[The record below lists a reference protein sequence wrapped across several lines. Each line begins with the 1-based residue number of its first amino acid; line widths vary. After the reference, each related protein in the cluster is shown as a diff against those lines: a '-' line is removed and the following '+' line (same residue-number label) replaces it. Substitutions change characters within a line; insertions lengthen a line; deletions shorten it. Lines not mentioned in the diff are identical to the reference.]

1 VTSESISPP
10 SSAPAVSSPNEST
23 NSKKRYTIIY
33 RVTLPGGA
41 HSTAKNGIELD
52 RLVTDALKRGLKP
65 EIEVLT

>member
-1 VTSESISPP
+1 MTDKPDLTRL
-10 SSAPAVSSPNEST
+10 T
-23 NSKKRYTIIY
+23 NLTRYTIIY